1 LISRPIFLTKD
12 NAIPRGG
19 HEEIFRLSV
28 VFASGC
34 LALTLALAL
43 SRRRWVAG
51 IVLVIGVMWLLYAP
65 SLMNWINHL
74 GSDSFS
80 EAQNFDLAEAL
91 NFLESLNQVLRRE
104 GLRATALTLA
114 LGGAVALALFG
125 LAAYLA
131 GRRFGTAT
139 GNLAIGAM
147 ALIIAP
153 LVLQLQPAFSAFRS
167 NSAIYRNTTENFHG
181 HGHRKAFKEET
192 VNPLNVVLYIGE
204 STSSLNMGIYG
215 YPRQTTPEL
224 SRFQAESD
232 NLLVFHNVFSTHTHT
247 APSLLEALSVGID
260 FSEDFFPIN
269 YRKRVSLVD
278 LLNQVNIPSALVSNQ
293 GPAGTWNLA
302 STVVFRNVG
311 EKEFSFNSTWFGDL
325 EGRASRPLDHEFLLP
340 ALERH
345 ARLDQPGPRLTVLHS
360 YAGHGPYL
368 RSIADDFKQP
378 VDDFLEAL
386 PVAAIVGTRLAN
398 PGRVVRTIEEYD
410 SSVRYVDHT
419 VAAAL
424 RRVQAAPWPTAFVY
438 FSDHG
443 EAVYAG
449 LRHDSSRL
457 LHEMARIPYL
467 VFFNDAAAEQFPS
480 VFAQFREASIS
491 ENVSTLA
498 QFPASLLSL
507 FGLEIVDGFYQGV
520 GLDDAERL
528 PPILTREAG
537 TGFSYIRLGSRGYAG
552 TGSARDAPQ
561 EVTDTHTVLF
571 LGQRHGVH
579 PTTRLCLHRANT
591 VGKALRGAKV
601 AECLHTEW
609 GPPAGT
615 SSLPTGYGDLDA
627 ILSVASGFGLPAWI
641 AVNGLNSVAECRVL
655 EESMEAHAH
664 TEGPATLLM
673 FSAETPWHD
682 PDIGACIVSLRAKG
696 FRIGLELPTEVA
708 ARCDA
713 SAPARA
719 DGHDPC
725 AELLSVIQQV
735 EDRGVFTA
743 LGIDFSVAGALE
755 NLDVPS
761 GLALNTWG
769 VQLHQIESADLS
781 RFQLVS
787 VELAGDPNEF

>member
-1 LISRPIFLTKD
+1 M
-12 NAIPRGG
+12 PRAGS
-19 HEEIFRLSV
+19 EEVFCLSV
-28 VFASGC
+28 MFAAGC
-34 LALTLALAL
+34 LALAIVLVL
-43 SRRRWVAG
+43 SHRRWMAA

-65 SLMNWINHL
+65 SLMNWIHHL

-91 NFLESLNQVLRRE
+91 NFLESLSQVLRRE

-114 LGGAVALALFG
+114 MGGGVALALFG

-131 GRRFGTAT
+131 RRRFWTAT

-153 LVLQLQPAFSAFRS
+153 LVLQLQPAFSAFHS
-167 NSAIYRNTTENFHG
+167 NSAIYRNITENFHG
-181 HGHRKAFKEET
+181 HDHRKEFKEGT

-224 SRFQAESD
+224 SRLQSESD

-260 FSEDFFPIN
+260 LSEDFFPIE
-269 YRKRVSLVD
+269 YRTRVSLVD
-278 LLNQVNIPSALVSNQ
+278 LLNQANIPSTLVSNQ

-302 STVVFRNVG
+302 STIVFRNVG

-340 ALERH
+340 ALERL

-368 RSIADDFKQP
+368 RSIAKDFKQP
-378 VDDFLEAL
+378 VDDFLEAR
-386 PVAAIVGTRLAN
+386 PAGAIVGSSLAN
-398 PGRVVRTIEEYD
+398 PDRVVQTIDEYD
-410 SSVRYVDHT
+410 SAVRYVDHT

-424 RRVQAAPWPTAFVY
+424 RRVQAAPWPSAFVY

-443 EAVYAG
+443 DAVYTG
-449 LRHDSSRL
+449 LRHDSSRFV
-457 LHEMARIPYL
+457 HEMARIPYL
-467 VFFNDAAAEQFPS
+467 VFFNDAAAEQFPG
-480 VFAQFREASIS
+480 VLAQFREASIN

-498 QFPASLLSL
+498 QFPASLLSM

-528 PPILTREAG
+528 PPILTRETG
-537 TGFSYIRLGSRGYAG
+537 TGFSYIRLGSRAHAG
-552 TGSARDAPQ
+552 TGSAGDAPQ
-561 EVTDTHTVLF
+561 EATDSHTVVF
-571 LGQRHGVH
+571 RSQRQGVD
-579 PTTRLCLHRANT
+579 PNTRLCLHRSNT

-609 GPPAGT
+609 GLPADA
-615 SSLPTGYGDLDA
+615 SSLPPGYGDLDA

-641 AVNGLNSVAECRVL
+641 SVNGLSSVAECRAL
-655 EESMEAHAH
+655 EQSLEARAHA
-664 TEGPATLLM
+664 EGPATLLM
-673 FSAETPWHD
+673 FSAETPWHE

-696 FRIGLELPTEVA
+696 FRIGLELQPEVA
-708 ARCDA
+708 ARCEA
-713 SAPARA
+713 IGAGRA
-719 DGHDPC
+719 ERHDPC
-725 AELLSVIQQV
+725 AALFSPIQQA
-735 EDRGVFTA
+735 EHLGIFTD
-743 LGIDFSVAGALE
+743 LGIDFAVAGALE
-755 NLDVPS
+755 ELDVPS

-769 VQLHQIESADLS
+769 VQLHQIGSADLS
-781 RFQLVS
+781 RFQMVA
-787 VELAGDPNEF
+787 VELAGDPNDF